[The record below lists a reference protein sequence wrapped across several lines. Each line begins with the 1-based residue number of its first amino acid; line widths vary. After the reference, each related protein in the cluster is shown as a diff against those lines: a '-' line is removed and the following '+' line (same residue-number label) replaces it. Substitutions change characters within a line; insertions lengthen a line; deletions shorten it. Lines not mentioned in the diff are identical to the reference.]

1 MYKKRIAAALLA
13 ALLSLGW
20 VLSASASSV
29 TANNGK
35 ISLTLP
41 DKYTTVENTASSIA
55 DHADFI
61 STLGH
66 STDSFTSYL
75 KEAGIL
81 LFAAT
86 ADNTSQVQIKSW
98 STDFSEKLGNLAL
111 FSDDEDSLNQAA
123 ESLVTEST
131 GETVIGIS
139 RVAKSDGTL
148 SLRIEKLVSAERDFS
163 YLQYVT
169 ILDGRY
175 YALVYYNFG
184 GAFTEIQRNEA
195 ESLFASLSIAQKNT
209 VSISGNHALGTVLLW
224 VAIGVL
230 AVFSIILMISLIRD
244 FRLRRIE
251 RVKSGDRIQRRK
263 F

>member
-148 SLRIEKLVSAERDFS
+148 SLRIRPNGIFPTCNMSPSWTDGTTPWFTTTLAGR
-163 YLQYVT
+163 LQKSSET
-169 ILDGRY
+169 RRKACLPP
-175 YALVYYNFG
+175 
-184 GAFTEIQRNEA
+184 
-195 ESLFASLSIAQKNT
+195 S
-209 VSISGNHALGTVLLW
+209 
-224 VAIGVL
+224 
-230 AVFSIILMISLIRD
+230 
-244 FRLRRIE
+244 RLRR
-251 RVKSGDRIQRRK
+251 KTPSP
-263 F
+263 

>member
-1 MYKKRIAAALLA
+1 MYRKQITAALLIG
-13 ALLSLGW
+13 LLSLCW
-20 VLSASASSV
+20 TLSVSAASV
-29 TANNGK
+29 TTGDGR

-41 DKYTTVENTASSIA
+41 DKYTAVENTADSIA

-66 STDSFTSYL
+66 STDSFASYL
-75 KEAGIL
+75 AEAGIL

-86 ADNTSQVQIKSW
+86 ADNTAQVQIKTW

-111 FSDDEDSLNQAA
+111 FSDDEDSLNKTA
-123 ESLVTEST
+123 ESLVTENE
-131 GETVIGIS
+131 GESIQDIS
-139 RVAKSDGTL
+139 RIAKPDGTL

-175 YALVYYNFG
+175 YAMVYYNFG
-184 GAFTEIQRNEA
+184 GAFTDAQRAEA
-195 ESLFASLSIAQKNT
+195 EELFSSLSIVQKNT
-209 VSISGNHALGTVLLW
+209 VSIGDENLLGTVLLW

-230 AVFSIILMISLIRD
+230 AVFSIILLLSLIRD

-251 RVKSGDRIQRRK
+251 RARSGERIQRRK